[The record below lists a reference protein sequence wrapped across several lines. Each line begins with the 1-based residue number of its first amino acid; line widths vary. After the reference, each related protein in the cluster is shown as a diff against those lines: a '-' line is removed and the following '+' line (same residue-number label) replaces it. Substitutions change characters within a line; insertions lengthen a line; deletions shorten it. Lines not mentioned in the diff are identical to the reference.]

1 MRALESVFRC
11 LKYIVEGGRQN
22 MFVMHILSS
31 SVLAATSSRIARQ
44 CCESSPFQILRFKN
58 TQKCLQMNER
68 LTAWSKE
75 FMLEVVFK
83 KVLKKL

>member
-1 MRALESVFRC
+1 
-11 LKYIVEGGRQN
+11 
-22 MFVMHILSS
+22 MFVMHIWSS

-58 TQKCLQMNER
+58 TQKCLQMIER

>member
-1 MRALESVFRC
+1 
-11 LKYIVEGGRQN
+11 
-22 MFVMHILSS
+22 MFVMHIWSS

-44 CCESSPFQILRFKN
+44 CCESSPLQTLSIRFKN

-75 FMLEVVFK
+75 FMLEVGFK